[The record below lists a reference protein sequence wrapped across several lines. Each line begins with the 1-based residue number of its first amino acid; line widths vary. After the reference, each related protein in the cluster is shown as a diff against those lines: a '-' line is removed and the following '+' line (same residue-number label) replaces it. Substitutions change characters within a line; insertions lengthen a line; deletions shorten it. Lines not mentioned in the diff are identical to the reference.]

1 MDFIELAEKR
11 YSVRKYQDRQV
22 SKDDLDRVIRAAMLA
37 PTGKNNQPFR
47 IYVLQSKEAV
57 AKMAGLSPCVF
68 GAPTVLL
75 FAYSRTE
82 EWENPLEE
90 GVHSGDQDVSIVA
103 THAMMEAADIG
114 LGTCWCNYFP
124 NSEAEKVFG
133 LPQNERVVLF
143 MPIGY
148 PAEDSAPSAMHSASR
163 PVEEVVKYLRIGSTS
178 PCAWGRP

>member
-22 SKDDLDRVIRAAMLA
+22 SKDDLDKVIRAAMLA

-57 AKMAGLSPCVF
+57 AKMSEISPCVF

-75 FAYSRTE
+75 FAYSRSE
-82 EWENPLEE
+82 EWQNPLEE

-124 NSEAEKVFG
+124 NSEAEKAFD
-133 LPQNERVVLF
+133 LPKDERVVLF

-148 PAEDSAPSAMHSASR
+148 PADDATPSAMHSACR
-163 PVEEVVKYLRIGSTS
+163 PVGEVVRYLRIRST
-178 PCAWGRP
+178 